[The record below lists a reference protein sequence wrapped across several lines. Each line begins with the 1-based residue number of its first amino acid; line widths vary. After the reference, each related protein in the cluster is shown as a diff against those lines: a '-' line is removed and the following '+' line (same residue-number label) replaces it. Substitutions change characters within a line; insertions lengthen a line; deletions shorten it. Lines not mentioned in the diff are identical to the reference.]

1 MPGGGWEQPRNLF
14 SLAAAAR
21 LLARARA
28 PSVPRPPALPAGH
41 PCPCGRFSFA
51 RGSFLRPFCSR
62 GAYGSEEA
70 TGLFSKK
77 RRGRAGVTGN
87 TRAGRCRSCQGSVWS
102 VSSPVKRAHV
112 PGVMV
117 SVDSH
122 THSLPTLQMWK
133 LLGEVSTSQ
142 DRPGWHGLARGC
154 PLLAEPVSLAPS
166 LSSSFQKP
174 PSPGLP
180 ALLRRE
186 AGPQLCRPPGGD
198 AGWACAQAW
207 AGMLGCWDIP
217 LRPRLP
223 TGEGGGESEVSAPP
237 GALFA
242 PFTAWAPPEAAC
254 GLPPPASQLL
264 AFFGPEGRTAP
275 LAPQSPG
282 SAGGKR
288 LEGEI

>member
-21 LLARARA
+21 LLARARP

-133 LLGEVSTSQ
+133 LLGEILQ
-142 DRPGWHGLARGC
+142 HQPGPPWLARPGPRLPLVGRACFPRPQPLQLLPKAPLSWPARPAQEGGRAAAVPPAGRGC
-154 PLLAEPVSLAPS
+154 WLGLC
-166 LSSSFQKP
+166 
-174 PSPGLP
+174 PG
-180 ALLRRE
+180 
-186 AGPQLCRPPGGD
+186 PGWD
-198 AGWACAQAW
+198 
-207 AGMLGCWDIP
+207 AGMLGHSAP
-217 LRPRLP
+217 SPP
-223 TGEGGGESEVSAPP
+223 PHGGG
-237 GALFA
+237 
-242 PFTAWAPPEAAC
+242 W
-254 GLPPPASQLL
+254 
-264 AFFGPEGRTAP
+264 
-275 LAPQSPG
+275 
-282 SAGGKR
+282 GG
-288 LEGEI
+288 E